1 MGSEHVDIIVV
12 GAGLSGIGAACHL
25 ARRMPSRSVAILEA
39 RDRMGGTWD
48 LFRYPGV
55 RSDSDMYTLGYAFE
69 PWTHADS
76 IASGSVILEY
86 IAETARK
93 YGVDRRIRY
102 RSKVVAAR
110 WSTAQSLWTV
120 EIEDPDTGHRS
131 TMTCRFL
138 YGCTGYYRY
147 DHGYTPDIPGLGDFA
162 GAVVHPQHW
171 PTDLDVTG
179 RRVVV
184 VGSGATAVTLVPAL
198 AAKAGH
204 VTMLQRSP
212 THILPMPA
220 KDPIADRLR
229 AGLPQPV
236 AYGMVRWKN
245 ILWSQLSFQ
254 LSQRRPE
261 GVRRFI
267 RDQQRPL
274 LPHGFDFDTHLNPD
288 YRPWD
293 QRLCLAAD
301 GDLFAAIREGRADI
315 VTDTITRVRDTGIE
329 LSSGRTLAADIVVLA
344 TGLTLLPMGGI
355 RLHVDEARVD
365 LPERVAYKGAM
376 LSGVPNFVF
385 TVGYTNASWTLKAD
399 LVADYFCRLV
409 RHMER
414 NGYVMALPVAPPADE
429 PRSPI
434 MELKAGYIR
443 RSEGDLPSQGSRRPW
458 RLRQNY
464 PFDLVTLRY
473 GRIQDEGLRLYRRA
487 EVRPHAL
494 AETG

>member
-1 MGSEHVDIIVV
+1 MAAEHVDVIVV
-12 GAGLSGIGAACHL
+12 GAGLSGIGAACHI
-25 ARRMPSRSVAILEA
+25 ARRMPERTVAILES
-39 RDRMGGTWD
+39 RPRLGGTWD

-69 PWTHADS
+69 PWRHAES
-76 IASGSVILEY
+76 IATGSTILDY
-86 IAETARK
+86 ITTTAHK
-93 YGVDRRIRY
+93 YGVDRWIRY
-102 RSKVVAAR
+102 NSTVVSAS
-110 WSTAQSLWTV
+110 WSTPYSRWTV
-120 EIEDPDTGHRS
+120 RIEDPATGGVS

-147 DHGYTPDIPGLGDFA
+147 DHGYEPDIEGLADFA
-162 GAVVHPQHW
+162 GPVVHPQHW

-179 RRVVV
+179 KRVVV

-198 AAKAGH
+198 AESADH

-220 KDPIADRLR
+220 HDQIADRLR
-229 AGLPQPV
+229 AALPERL
-236 AYGMVRWKN
+236 AYTLVRWKN
-245 ILWSQLSFQ
+245 IFWSQLSFQ

-261 GVRRFI
+261 GVRQFI

-274 LPHGFDFDTHLNPD
+274 LPADFDFDTHLNPD

-301 GDLFAAIREGRADI
+301 GDLFAAIRRGRADI
-315 VTDTITRVRDTGIE
+315 VTDTITRVDSDGIE
-329 LSSGRTLAADIVVLA
+329 LTAGAHLPADVIVLA

-355 RLHVDEARVD
+355 TLDVDGDQVD
-365 LPERVAYKGAM
+365 LPDLVAYKGAM

-414 NGYVMALPVAPPADE
+414 HGYVRVIPVAPPPDE

-434 MELKAGYIR
+434 MELQAGYIR
-443 RSEGDLPSQGSRRPW
+443 RSLSRLPSQGSRRPW

-464 PFDLVTLRY
+464 PFDLVMLRH
-473 GRIQDEGLRLYRRA
+473 GRIEDEGVRFYRRA
-487 EVRPHAL
+487 GSPARSA
-494 AETG
+494 